1 MTQSTHVG
9 MRLNIGL
16 VTPGFSAD
24 ESDWCI
30 PALLNL
36 VRRLAATHDVT
47 VYTLRYPPAAR
58 SYTVAGARVRALGG
72 ATSGGAR
79 KFGLLWRAVGA
90 IMTDAS
96 HKPFSLLHGL
106 WADEPGLVAALAGRR
121 LRLPVLV
128 SLMGGE
134 LAHLPELDYGGQL
147 RLTGRLLT
155 TLSLRLAT
163 SVSAGSQQLLERA
176 GLHVPRNRLRF
187 LPLGVDTSTFFP
199 PPRTSPPPPYHI
211 VHVASLTGVKDQDTL
226 LRAFAR
232 ALTQLSPIELIL
244 NIAGD
249 GPRQA
254 ALAARA
260 RELGIQDHVR
270 WLGAV
275 AHHELPLV
283 YRHGHLF
290 VLSSQHE
297 SQSMAL
303 LEAACCGL
311 PAVGTAVG
319 LLPQLLPAAQLAP
332 TGDVHKLAQ
341 CLVYLLSDE
350 ERRRGEARRMQELV
364 RNRYSLENCVR
375 RLEGVYAGITN
386 RHPGWT
392 APQPNR
398 GKQAT

>member
-1 MTQSTHVG
+1 MTQPGSAG
-9 MRLNIGL
+9 ERLNIGL

-36 VRRLAATHDVT
+36 VRRLAAKHDVT
-47 VYTLRYPPAAR
+47 VYTLRYPPTAR
-58 SYTVAGARVRALGG
+58 SYMVAGARVRALGG
-72 ATSGGAR
+72 ATTGSTR
-79 KFGLLWRAVGA
+79 KLSFLWRAISA
-90 IMTDAS
+90 IVADAI

-106 WADEPGLVAALAGRR
+106 WADEPGVVATLAGRR

-147 RLTGRLLT
+147 RPWGRLLT
-155 TLSLRLAT
+155 ALSLRLAT

-176 GLHVPRNRLRF
+176 ALHVPRSRLCL
-187 LPLGVDTSTFFP
+187 LPMGVDASMFSP
-199 PPRTSPPPPYHI
+199 LPQASPPPPYHV
-211 VHVASLTGVKDQDTL
+211 VHAASLTAVKDQGTL
-226 LRAFAR
+226 LRAFAG
-232 ALTQLSPIELIL
+232 ALAQLSPIEIIL

-249 GPRQA
+249 GPRKA
-254 ALAARA
+254 ALFARA
-260 RELGIQDHVR
+260 QELGIHDRVR

-275 AHHELPLV
+275 AHHDMPPV

-303 LEAACCGL
+303 LEAASCGL

-319 LLPQLLPAAQLAP
+319 LLPHLLPAAQLAP
-332 TGDVHKLAQ
+332 TGDAHQLAQ
-341 CLVYLLSDE
+341 CLVYLLSNE
-350 ERRRGEARRMQELV
+350 ERRRGEARRLQEAV
-364 RNRYSLENCVR
+364 RNHYCLEACVK
-375 RLEGVYAGITN
+375 RLEGVYADIT
-386 RHPGWT
+386 HTCPG
-392 APQPNR
+392 
-398 GKQAT
+398 